1 MEKEYVNLQEFA
13 EIVGVKV
20 RTVRDWIE
28 KGAIQ
33 TFQVVPKGKHFILR
47 EDIPSFLRK
56 SEKLAEEADR
66 ILNKKEEI

>member
-28 KGAIQ
+28 KGVIQ
-33 TFQVVPKGKHFILR
+33 TFQVVPKGKRFILR

-56 SEKLAEEADR
+56 AEKLAEEADR